1 MSEGQIRRSSK
12 VLVAEY
18 IASVG
23 EGNRFTKLDL
33 AKAVPGFSQVDRRM
47 RDLRECGWVIDNYK
61 VNSTL
66 KPDEYLVQQIGVRV
80 DLGERPPTSGRKSI
94 GGAKRRRIFE
104 RDGNLCVI
112 CGMPAGK
119 PFPDAPERLAV
130 LTIGH
135 VVPVARGGTD
145 DDSNLRAECQRCG
158 DESRDNTIDPPTA
171 ESVLTQA
178 TNVGGRAKKVRLL
191 DWMVQGQRAPDDI
204 ERVFIEWRR
213 LPRDAQEDVK
223 KKFSTQVSSAEVLD

>member
-1 MSEGQIRRSSK
+1 MPERQIRRSSK

-33 AKAVPGFSQVDRRM
+33 TKAVPDFSQVDRRM

-61 VNSTL
+61 VNPLL
-66 KPDEYLVQQIGVRV
+66 KPDEYLVKQIGVRI
-80 DLGERPPTSGRKSI
+80 DLGERPPTSGRRTI

-104 RDGNLCVI
+104 RDGNLCAI
-112 CGMPAGK
+112 CGVPAGQ
-119 PFPDAPERLAV
+119 PFPDAPERSAV
-130 LTIGH
+130 LTVGH
-135 VVPVARGGTD
+135 LVPVARGGTD

-178 TNVGGRAKKVRLL
+178 TNVGGRAKKERLL
-191 DWMVQGQRAPDDI
+191 GWMLNGRRIPDDI

-213 LPRDAQEDVK
+213 LPHDEQNAVMLR
-223 KKFSTQVSSAEVLD
+223 FSTQVLGADES